1 MQISRGTLM
10 SLMAFAP
17 LVLYGQPGPSAP
29 AVPAAPAAPAAPSS
43 VIQPALRTVESTL
56 NSLKID
62 KWKKGSVR
70 DEAGDNVNAILR
82 DLRANVPPLLADA
95 DSAPG
100 ALSKSLPLVKHLD
113 ALYAVVLRVEEGAR
127 VSAPADQIDQL
138 EAALKAFSGARI
150 TLYDNLTQRA
160 AGQEKQVTDLQAT
173 IKAQQAEA
181 QERKAAPPPAPVP
194 CTPPKPAP
202 KKKRPTPPK
211 TAQPA
216 SGQPAQ
222 TPPAQPKTP

>member
-17 LVLYGQPGPSAP
+17 LMLYGQPAP
-29 AVPAAPAAPAAPSS
+29 TTTAPAAPSAPVAPSS
-43 VIQPALRTVESTL
+43 VIQPALSTVESTL

-82 DLRANVPPLLADA
+82 DLKTNVQPLLADA

-100 ALSKSLPLVKHLD
+100 ALSKSLPLLKHLD

-127 VSAPADQIDQL
+127 VSAPTDQIDPL

-150 TLYDNLTQRA
+150 TLYDSMTERA

-173 IKAQQAEA
+173 IKAQQAAA
-181 QERKAAPPPAPVP
+181 QEHKPAPPAPVP

-202 KKKRPTPPK
+202 KKKHVAPPK
-211 TAQPA
+211 SAQPA
-216 SGQPAQ
+216 PGQPAQ

>member
-1 MQISRGTLM
+1 M
-10 SLMAFAP
+10 
-17 LVLYGQPGPSAP
+17 
-29 AVPAAPAAPAAPSS
+29 
-43 VIQPALRTVESTL
+43 
-56 NSLKID
+56 
-62 KWKKGSVR
+62 
-70 DEAGDNVNAILR
+70 
-82 DLRANVPPLLADA
+82 
-95 DSAPG
+95 
-100 ALSKSLPLVKHLD
+100 KHLD

-150 TLYDNLTQRA
+150 NLYDNLQQRA

-216 SGQPAQ
+216 PGQPAQ